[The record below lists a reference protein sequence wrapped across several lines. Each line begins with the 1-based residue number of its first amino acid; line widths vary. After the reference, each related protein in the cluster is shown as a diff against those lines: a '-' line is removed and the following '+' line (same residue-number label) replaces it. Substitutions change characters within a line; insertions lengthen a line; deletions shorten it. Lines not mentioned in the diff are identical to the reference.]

1 MQAQLASNIT
11 FHQARVKKQTWRP
24 ARGEQG
30 SNCSLS
36 HHRNS
41 VYRRI
46 GKDNGIH
53 PAESNFTEYS
63 TGHEE
68 SAKARTK
75 AHKVHTLGFSYLAL
89 SFHYI
94 LRKVK
99 AFCGGFLGGVANE
112 SMVGNEAPMLDP
124 YFSIPV
130 LPHP

>member
-1 MQAQLASNIT
+1 MQAQLASNIK
-11 FHQARVKKQTWRP
+11 FQQARGKEQTRRP
-24 ARGEQG
+24 ARGD
-30 SNCSLS
+30 
-36 HHRNS
+36 HNS
-41 VYRRI
+41 MYRRI

-68 SAKARTK
+68 NAKGRTK
-75 AHKVHTLGFSYLAL
+75 ARKVHTPGFSYPAL

-94 LRKVK
+94 VRKVK
-99 AFCGGFLGGVANE
+99 AFYGGFLGGVASE

>member
-11 FHQARVKKQTWRP
+11 FQQARGKEQTRRL

-36 HHRNS
+36 HHHNS

-68 SAKARTK
+68 SVKGTFSGSAK
-75 AHKVHTLGFSYLAL
+75 V
-89 SFHYI
+89 
-94 LRKVK
+94 
-99 AFCGGFLGGVANE
+99 
-112 SMVGNEAPMLDP
+112 P
-124 YFSIPV
+124 YFLFILDGKAKQMVNGVKQSPKAQRQYAYEAKTTLQV
-130 LPHP
+130 RKTS